1 MNGCWKMVG
10 MVIKGGKQMNYTKE
24 EGKIKMDKFNDVEHL
39 RMVLFMVAR
48 NNVVLPAGLKL
59 GKPMEEIN
67 RMSYDVMLRLI
78 EDDFIDFEMAK
89 KSYLQGKEMFEKDRS

>member
-1 MNGCWKMVG
+1 MRSA
-10 MVIKGGKQMNYTKE
+10 KE
-24 EGKIKMDKFNDVEHL
+24 REQKMDKFNDAEYL

-48 NNVVLPAGLKL
+48 NNVILPAGLKL

-89 KSYLQGKEMFEKDRS
+89 KSYLQGKEMFEKERS

>member
-1 MNGCWKMVG
+1 
-10 MVIKGGKQMNYTKE
+10 MNYTKE
-24 EGKIKMDKFNDVEHL
+24 EGKIKMDRFNDAEHL
-39 RMVLFMVAR
+39 RLALFMVAR
-48 NNVVLPAGLKL
+48 NNMVLPAGLKL

-89 KSYLQGKEMFEKDRS
+89 KSYLQGKEMFEKERS

>member
-1 MNGCWKMVG
+1 
-10 MVIKGGKQMNYTKE
+10 
-24 EGKIKMDKFNDVEHL
+24 
-39 RMVLFMVAR
+39 MVAR

-89 KSYLQGKEMFEKDRS
+89 KSYLQGKEMFEKERS

>member
-1 MNGCWKMVG
+1 
-10 MVIKGGKQMNYTKE
+10 MNYTKE

-39 RMVLFMVAR
+39 RIVLFMVAR
-48 NNVVLPAGLKL
+48 NNMVLPTGLKL
-59 GKPMEEIN
+59 GKSMEEIN

-89 KSYLQGKEMFEKDRS
+89 KSYLQGKEMFEKERS

>member
-1 MNGCWKMVG
+1 MRSA
-10 MVIKGGKQMNYTKE
+10 KE
-24 EGKIKMDKFNDVEHL
+24 REQKMDKFNDAEYL

-48 NNVVLPAGLKL
+48 NNVILPAGLKI

-67 RMSYDVMLRLI
+67 RISYGAMLRLI

-89 KSYLQGKEMFEKDRS
+89 KSYLQGKEMFEKERS

>member
-1 MNGCWKMVG
+1 
-10 MVIKGGKQMNYTKE
+10 
-24 EGKIKMDKFNDVEHL
+24 MDKFNDAEHL

-48 NNVVLPAGLKL
+48 NNVILPAGLKL

-89 KSYLQGKEMFEKDRS
+89 KSYLQGKEMFEKERS

>member
-1 MNGCWKMVG
+1 M
-10 MVIKGGKQMNYTKE
+10 QSAKE
-24 EGKIKMDKFNDVEHL
+24 RGQKMDKFNDAEHL
-39 RMVLFMVAR
+39 RLALFMVAR

-67 RMSYDVMLRLI
+67 RMAYEVMSMLI
-78 EDDFIDFEMAK
+78 DGDIIDFEMAK

>member
-1 MNGCWKMVG
+1 MK
-10 MVIKGGKQMNYTKE
+10 NYDE
-24 EGKIKMDKFNDVEHL
+24 SE
-39 RMVLFMVAR
+39 RMRLALFTLIR
-48 NNVVLPAGLKL
+48 NNTVLPAGLKL

-89 KSYLQGKEMFEKDRS
+89 KSYLQGKELFEKERS

>member
-1 MNGCWKMVG
+1 
-10 MVIKGGKQMNYTKE
+10 
-24 EGKIKMDKFNDVEHL
+24 MDKFNDVEHL

-48 NNVVLPAGLKL
+48 NNVVLPTGLKL
-59 GKPMEEIN
+59 GKSMEEIN

>member
-1 MNGCWKMVG
+1 
-10 MVIKGGKQMNYTKE
+10 
-24 EGKIKMDKFNDVEHL
+24 MDKFNDVEHL

-89 KSYLQGKEMFEKDRS
+89 KSYLQGKEMFEKERS

>member
-1 MNGCWKMVG
+1 
-10 MVIKGGKQMNYTKE
+10 MNYTKE

-39 RMVLFMVAR
+39 RIVLFMVAR
-48 NNVVLPAGLKL
+48 NNVVLPTGLKL
-59 GKPMEEIN
+59 GKSMEEIN

-89 KSYLQGKEMFEKDRS
+89 KSYLQGKEMFEKEKS

>member
-1 MNGCWKMVG
+1 
-10 MVIKGGKQMNYTKE
+10 
-24 EGKIKMDKFNDVEHL
+24 MDKFNDAEHL

-67 RMSYDVMLRLI
+67 RMAYDVMSMLI
-78 EDDFIDFEMAK
+78 DGDIIDFEMAK
-89 KSYLQGKEMFEKDRS
+89 KSYLQGKELFEKERS

>member
-1 MNGCWKMVG
+1 MRSA
-10 MVIKGGKQMNYTKE
+10 KE
-24 EGKIKMDKFNDVEHL
+24 REQKMDKFNDAEYL

-48 NNVVLPAGLKL
+48 NNVILPAGLKI

-89 KSYLQGKEMFEKDRS
+89 KSYLQGKEMFEKERS

>member
-1 MNGCWKMVG
+1 
-10 MVIKGGKQMNYTKE
+10 
-24 EGKIKMDKFNDVEHL
+24 MDKFNDAEYL

-48 NNVVLPAGLKL
+48 NNVILPAGLKL

-89 KSYLQGKEMFEKDRS
+89 KSYLQGKEMFEKERS

>member
-1 MNGCWKMVG
+1 
-10 MVIKGGKQMNYTKE
+10 
-24 EGKIKMDKFNDVEHL
+24 MDKFNDAEHL

-48 NNVVLPAGLKL
+48 NNVVLPAGLKF

-67 RMSYDVMLRLI
+67 RISYGAMLRLI

-89 KSYLQGKEMFEKDRS
+89 KSYLQGKEMFEKERS

>member
-1 MNGCWKMVG
+1 
-10 MVIKGGKQMNYTKE
+10 
-24 EGKIKMDKFNDVEHL
+24 MDKFNDAEYL

-48 NNVVLPAGLKL
+48 NNVILPAGLKI

-89 KSYLQGKEMFEKDRS
+89 KSYLQGKEMFEKERS